1 MLCTIA
7 HPSLDGAGGQTLA
20 LAAFAAIK
28 VVRGSAAPA
37 TGLKTALKR
46 TVMECKR
53 RLPNATTASVT
64 HRLMDIGVGGHSGVP
79 VMQSVDSENITG
91 QGYVT
96 IHNRNMEEKAATA
109 T

>member
-1 MLCTIA
+1 M
-7 HPSLDGAGGQTLA
+7 A

-64 HRLMDIGVGGHSGVP
+64 VGI
-79 VMQSVDSENITG
+79 VDMS
-91 QGYVT
+91 
-96 IHNRNMEEKAATA
+96 
-109 T
+109 